1 MSRRWDVSGNLIN
14 EEPPKRRWDEQ
25 GNEINSLSQGNTN
38 PAKQLMKG
46 VEAKKREML
55 NPSNS
60 RMGDPSFQS
69 LPLGEQ
75 LTEMRRDNPNFAAL
89 SPKDQGEVIAKTRLE
104 TLDKQA
110 RGRGY
115 GEVIMEGI
123 SNLPDTVVN
132 ILKGVDPK
140 TGKAGG
146 PLQSLMNM
154 AEAHGPEA
162 TEQERIAAQ
171 EEAQGQVIRPL
182 ARRASRYVPGGP
194 QGAVIGDKIS
204 AGKVAEGLGDAT
216 MLVGPSLLG
225 AAAKIPAVSRQL
237 AKIPDSISYTRTV
250 RNVNNPIEESA
261 LASVAPNVRMTPGQ
275 RAGDTRLQKVES
287 NLRNYPGT
295 SAEAEEF
302 YSGQESDVAAEGA
315 RRVRQQGQIPGSRP
329 LKTNEIGA
337 GGNVA
342 FTLTRR
348 INALKSYADKMY
360 DSFRQ
365 TTARNERFVK
375 TGEGV
380 NYRYESGASPD
391 PIAAPYTVI
400 DKMETPV
407 VLDSVRQQLVPVY
420 EDLARNL
427 PEAKRANSPAFKAL
441 DELMKS
447 NIKNMSATDFDQF
460 LSALKSITRDG
471 DSTFLFDKSQ
481 RIAKKVI
488 TSGEKIFQDAVQ
500 GAGPNALEKLKKGRQ
515 AVREYHETAE
525 FLEDMRS
532 EPGALYKNLVT
543 GGDQVHNV
551 LLGLKRIAPKALET
565 VGRTFLDGLLDT
577 ATKEGGWSRSA
588 GVKAAWER
596 MGPETKNLMFGPKV
610 TQNLNDFFLGAKRLV
625 TSEGSQ
631 TAGRMSAFMS
641 YGDVGTAIAEL
652 VGGVASGHPLI
663 GAVGAGATLLKTRV
677 QPAILAKLAFHPAG
691 AQLLNQ
697 VLQIPLGTK
706 AFQSAMGKLNQIA
719 KAPAAVGRVTNTDK
733 RSEEGDPLELY
744 K

>member
-1 MSRRWDVSGNLIN
+1 MTDEFDKYIRKAPVEADEFAQYARSGS
-14 EEPPKRRWDEQ
+14 D
-25 GNEINSLSQGNTN
+25 T
-38 PAKQLMKG
+38 PAKRLMDG
-46 VEAKKREML
+46 VEAKKQEML
-55 NPSNS
+55 NPGNS

-110 RGRGY
+110 RGKGFA
-115 GEVIMEGI
+115 ETVMEGI
-123 SNLPDTVVN
+123 YNLPGAALD

-146 PLQSLMNM
+146 PLQTLMNM

-162 TEQERIAAQ
+162 TKQERIAAQ
-171 EEAQGQVIRPL
+171 EEAQGDVISPFF
-182 ARRASRYVPGGP
+182 RRASRYVPGGP
-194 QGAVIGDKIS
+194 QGAVIGEKIG

-225 AAAKIPAVSRQL
+225 AAAEIPIVSRQL
-237 AKIPDSISYTRTV
+237 AKIPTTV
-250 RNVNNPIEESA
+250 GYNRIVKSVNNPIEERA

-295 SAEAEEF
+295 SAEAEDF
-302 YSGQESDVAAEGA
+302 YRGQEADVAAEGG
-315 RRVRQQGQIPGSRP
+315 RRVQQQGQIPGSKP
-329 LKTNEIGA
+329 LDTNAVGA
-337 GGNVA
+337 GQNVES
-342 FTLTRR
+342 TLTGR
-348 INALKSYADKMY
+348 IGALKSYADKLY

-427 PEAKRANSPAFKAL
+427 PEAKRANSPAFRAL
-441 DELMKS
+441 EELIKS
-447 NIKNMSATDFDQF
+447 DIKNMPATDFDKF
-460 LSALKSITRDG
+460 LGAVKAIARDG
-471 DSTFLFDKSQ
+471 DSPFLSTQSQ

-488 TSGEKIFQDAVQ
+488 AAGERIFQDTVQ
-500 GAGPNALEKLKKGRQ
+500 GAGPNVLEKLKKARQ
-515 AVREYHETAE
+515 SVREYHATAE
-525 FLEDMRS
+525 LLDDMRS
-532 EPGALYKNLVT
+532 EPAALYKNLVT

-551 LLGLKRIAPKALET
+551 LLGLKRTAPKALET
-565 VGRTFLDGLLDT
+565 VGRTFLNGLMET
-577 ATKEGGWSRSA
+577 ATNEGCWGRSA

-610 TQNLNDFFLGAKRLV
+610 TQNLNDFFLAAKRLV
-625 TSEGSQ
+625 TNEGSQ

-652 VGGVASGHPLI
+652 VGGVASEHPFI
-663 GAVGAGATLLKTRV
+663 GAAGAGATLLKTRV

-733 RSEEGDPLELY
+733 RSEGDDPLELY